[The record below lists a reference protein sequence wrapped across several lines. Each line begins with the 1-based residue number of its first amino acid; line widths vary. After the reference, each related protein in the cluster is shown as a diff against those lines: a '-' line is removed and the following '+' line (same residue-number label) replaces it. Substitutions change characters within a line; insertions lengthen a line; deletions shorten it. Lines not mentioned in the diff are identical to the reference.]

1 MIQDYLMWRPCH
13 PSLLGALW
21 VKGRAMPK
29 AVLFSLPP
37 LAAYKQFLLHWN
49 KVLEQGL
56 SVAQPGVRQLEGLF

>member
-1 MIQDYLMWRPCH
+1 
-13 PSLLGALW
+13 
-21 VKGRAMPK
+21 MPK